1 VTSPQS
7 IDLREVIFINERCRR
22 DYYELPEAVG
32 EAADQA
38 IDALQNGRQLPPK
51 MFKSL
56 SGKLAG
62 IDEIRIPYDDDAY
75 RVYVMQECKSIIMV
89 VGAEMKKSTT
99 GSNIPKEQAERLE
112 ERLSKARA
120 YIKRN
125 ASELEADF
133 KKRQARRTEQQE
145 RKK

>member
-1 VTSPQS
+1 MTSPLS
-7 IDLREVIFINERCRR
+7 VDVREVIFINERCRR
-22 DYYELPEAVG
+22 DYYSLPEAVG

-51 MFKSL
+51 MFKQL

-62 IDEIRIPYDDDAY
+62 IDEIRIPYDDDTY
-75 RVYVMQECKSIIMV
+75 RVYVIQECKWIIMV

-99 GSNIPKEQAERLE
+99 GKNIPKDQVERLE

-120 YIKRN
+120 YIMQN
-125 ASELEADF
+125 AGELEKEF
-133 KKRQARRTEQQE
+133 WGRQARRSEHPE
-145 RKK
+145 R